1 MDDIKIKQKS
11 DIKIKK
17 LNKAEIY
24 TQKLKDNIVNV
35 KEKNNNINNK
45 EDDTPTEY
53 GANQITSNTRAM
65 ANKGINKFNE
75 YRQKSVKE
83 TKQNIE
89 FAKDK
94 IKKKIQNRN
103 IKQKTKEIKGIIDK
117 GNKTIKSVGQKNT
130 KRIIRNAPKTSE
142 KTIKGTRVAVKQTVK
157 GLKKTYQVAKATAKG
172 VVKGVK
178 VGAKATVSA
187 VKGIIATLK
196 ALITALIA
204 GGWIALLIIIII
216 CMIGLICSSV
226 FGIFFSNEKKSSNED
241 KTNDRTMSSVV
252 TEINTEFANK
262 ITEIQN
268 NNAHDDYEI
277 KSDRAEWR
285 DIISV
290 YAVLVTNG
298 EEQSDVITLD
308 DKKVQKLKDIFWEM
322 NEISS
327 KVEEVEKEIET
338 TDENGNKKTEKV
350 KRKVLYIDIKKKS
363 IEEMIEKYNMN
374 EKQKEQLAEIRK
386 EEYLSMWSNVLYGSS
401 AGSNDI
407 VQVAFSQIGNVGGQ
421 PYWSWYGFSSRVEWC
436 ACFVSWCANECGY
449 IDSGII
455 PKFASCEV
463 EGVTWFKT
471 CGLWQERGYSPKA
484 GDIIFFDW
492 ADKRDGKADH
502 VGIVDKCEN
511 GTVYTIEGNTRGDIC
526 KQKEYAINSSDILGY
541 GTPMY

>member
-1 MDDIKIKQKS
+1 MADIKIKKKS

-17 LNKAEIY
+17 INKAEIY
-24 TQKLKDNIVNV
+24 TQKLKSNLVDV
-35 KEKNNNINNK
+35 KEKTNDISNK
-45 EDDTPTEY
+45 EDNTPTEY
-53 GANQITSNTRAM
+53 GADKISNTTRTIS
-65 ANKGINKFNE
+65 NKGINTFNK
-75 YRQKSVKE
+75 YGQKSVKQ

-94 IKKKIQNRN
+94 IKKKIQNRD
-103 IKQKTKEIKGIIDK
+103 IKKKAKEIKGITEK
-117 GNKTIKSVGQKNT
+117 TNRTIKTAGQKSA
-130 KRIIRNAPKTSE
+130 KMIKNAPKTAE
-142 KTIKGTRVAVKQTVK
+142 RTMKGTKVIAKQTAR
-157 GLKKTYQVAKATAKG
+157 GLKKTYQVAKVTAKG
-172 VVKGVK
+172 VAKEVK
-178 VGAKATVSA
+178 VGAKSTIST
-187 VKGIIATLK
+187 VKGIIAGLK

-204 GGWIALLIIIII
+204 GGWIALVIIIII

-226 FGIFFSNEKKSSNED
+226 FGIFFSNEKKSGNKD

-262 ITEIQN
+262 ITEIQK

-277 KSDRAEWR
+277 KSERAEWR

-308 DKKVQKLKDIFWEM
+308 DKKIKKLKDIFWEM
-322 NEISS
+322 NEVSS
-327 KVEEVEKEIET
+327 KVEEVEKDIET
-338 TDENGNKKTEKV
+338 TDENGNTKTEKV

-363 IEEMIEKYNMN
+363 VEDMIEKHNMN
-374 EKQKEQLAEIRK
+374 DKQKEQLAEIRK

-449 IDSGII
+449 IDGGKI

-484 GDIIFFDW
+484 
-492 ADKRDGKADH
+492 RR
-502 VGIVDKCEN
+502 
-511 GTVYTIEGNTRGDIC
+511 Y
-526 KQKEYAINSSDILGY
+526 YIL
-541 GTPMY
+541 

>member
-1 MDDIKIKQKS
+1 MADIKIKKKS

-17 LNKAEIY
+17 INKAEIY
-24 TQKLKDNIVNV
+24 TQKLKSNLVDV
-35 KEKNNNINNK
+35 KEKTNDISNK
-45 EDDTPTEY
+45 EDNTPTEY
-53 GANQITSNTRAM
+53 GADKISNTTRTIS
-65 ANKGINKFNE
+65 NKGINTFNK
-75 YRQKSVKE
+75 YGQKSVKQ

-94 IKKKIQNRN
+94 IKKKIQNRD
-103 IKQKTKEIKGIIDK
+103 IKKKAKEIKGITEK
-117 GNKTIKSVGQKNT
+117 TNRTIKTAGQKSA
-130 KRIIRNAPKTSE
+130 KMIKNAPKTAE
-142 KTIKGTRVAVKQTVK
+142 RTMKGTKVIAKQTAR
-157 GLKKTYQVAKATAKG
+157 GLKKTYQVAKVTAKG
-172 VVKGVK
+172 VAKEVK
-178 VGAKATVSA
+178 VGAKATIST
-187 VKGIIATLK
+187 VKGIIAGLK

-204 GGWIALLIIIII
+204 GGWIALVIIIII

-226 FGIFFSNEKKSSNED
+226 FGIFFSNEKKSGNKD

-262 ITEIQN
+262 ITEIQK

-277 KSDRAEWR
+277 KSERAEWR

-308 DKKVQKLKDIFWEM
+308 DKKIKKLKDIFWEM
-322 NEISS
+322 NEVSS
-327 KVEEVEKEIET
+327 KVEEVEKDIET
-338 TDENGNKKTEKV
+338 TDENGNTKTEKV

-363 IEEMIEKYNMN
+363 VEDMIEKHNMN
-374 EKQKEQLAEIRK
+374 DKQKEQLAEIRK

-449 IDSGII
+449 IDGGKI

-484 GDIIFFDW
+484 
-492 ADKRDGKADH
+492 RR
-502 VGIVDKCEN
+502 
-511 GTVYTIEGNTRGDIC
+511 Y
-526 KQKEYAINSSDILGY
+526 YIL
-541 GTPMY
+541 

>member
-1 MDDIKIKQKS
+1 MADIKIKKKS

-17 LNKAEIY
+17 INKAEIY
-24 TQKLKDNIVNV
+24 TQKLKSNLVDV
-35 KEKNNNINNK
+35 KEKKNDISNK
-45 EDDTPTEY
+45 EDNTPTEY
-53 GANQITSNTRAM
+53 GADKISNTTRTIS
-65 ANKGINKFNE
+65 NKGINTFNK
-75 YRQKSVKE
+75 YGQKSVKQ
-83 TKQNIE
+83 TKQKIE

-94 IKKKIQNRN
+94 IKKKIQNRT
-103 IKQKTKEIKGIIDK
+103 IKQKTKEIKGIVDK
-117 GNKTIKSVGQKNT
+117 GNKTIKNVAQKNT
-130 KRIIRNAPKTSE
+130 KRIVKNAPKTAE
-142 KTIKGTRVAVKQTVK
+142 RTMKGTKAVAKQTAR
-157 GLKKTYQVAKATAKG
+157 GLKKTYQVAKVTAKG
-172 VVKGVK
+172 VAKGVK
-178 VGAKATVSA
+178 VGAKATISA
-187 VKGIIATLK
+187 VKGIIAGLK

-204 GGWIALLIIIII
+204 GGWIALVIVIII

-226 FGIFFSNEKKSSNED
+226 FGIFFSNEKKSSNKD

-277 KSDRAEWR
+277 KSERAEWR

-308 DKKVQKLKDIFWEM
+308 DKKIQKLKDIFWEM

-327 KVEEVEKEIET
+327 KVEEVEKDIET
-338 TDENGNKKTEKV
+338 TDENGNKKAEKS
-350 KRKVLYIDIKKKS
+350 KRKVLYITVKKKS
-363 IEEMIEKYNMN
+363 VEEMIEKYNMN
-374 EKQKEQLAEIRK
+374 NKQKEQLAEIRK

-436 ACFVSWCANECGY
+436 ACFVSWCANQCGY
-449 IDSGII
+449 IDGGII
-455 PKFASCEV
+455 PKFASCQI

-484 GDIIFFDW
+484 RRYNF
-492 ADKRDGKADH
+492 
-502 VGIVDKCEN
+502 
-511 GTVYTIEGNTRGDIC
+511 
-526 KQKEYAINSSDILGY
+526 L
-541 GTPMY
+541 

>member
-1 MDDIKIKQKS
+1 MADIKIKQKS

-17 LNKAEIY
+17 LDKAEIF
-24 TQKLKDNIVNV
+24 TQKLKSNLVDV
-35 KEKNNNINNK
+35 KEKSNNISNK

-53 GANQITSNTRAM
+53 GADKISNTTRTIT
-65 ANKGINKFNE
+65 NKGINNFNR
-75 YRQKSVKE
+75 YGQKSVRK
-83 TKQNIE
+83 TKQNID
-89 FAKDK
+89 FAKEK
-94 IKKKIQNRN
+94 IKKKIQNRD
-103 IKQKTKEIKGIIDK
+103 IKKRAKEIKGITEK
-117 GNKTIKSVGQKNT
+117 TNRTIKTAGQKSA
-130 KRIIRNAPKTSE
+130 KMIKNAPKTAE
-142 KTIKGTRVAVKQTVK
+142 NTIKGTKVAVKQTAK
-157 GLKKTYQVAKATAKG
+157 GIKKTYQVAKVTAKG
-172 VVKGVK
+172 VAKGVK
-178 VGAKATVSA
+178 VGVKATIST
-187 VKGIIATLK
+187 VKAIIAGLK

-204 GGWIALLIIIII
+204 GGWLALAIIVII
-216 CMIGLICSSV
+216 CVIGLICSSV

>member
-1 MDDIKIKQKS
+1 MADIKIKKKS

-17 LNKAEIY
+17 INKAEIY
-24 TQKLKDNIVNV
+24 TQKLKSNLVDV
-35 KEKNNNINNK
+35 KEKANDISNK
-45 EDDTPTEY
+45 EDNTPTEY
-53 GANQITSNTRAM
+53 GADKISNTTRTIS
-65 ANKGINKFNE
+65 NKGINTFNK
-75 YRQKSVKE
+75 YGQKTVKQ

-142 KTIKGTRVAVKQTVK
+142 KTIRGTRVAVKQTVK

-216 CMIGLICSSV
+216 CMIGLICSSF

-285 DIISV
+285 DVISV

-298 EEQSDVITLD
+298 EDQSDVVTLD
-308 DKKVQKLKDIFWEM
+308 DSKIQKLKDIFWEM
-322 NEISS
+322 NEVSS
-327 KVEEVEKEIET
+327 RVEEVEKDIET
-338 TDENGNKKTEKV
+338 TDENGNTKTEKV

-363 IEEMIEKYNMN
+363 VEDMIEKHNMN
-374 EKQKEQLAEIRK
+374 DKQKEQLAEIRK

-449 IDSGII
+449 IDGGKI

-471 CGLWQERGYSPKA
+471 CGLWQERGHSPKA
-484 GDIIFFDW
+484 RRYNIF
-492 ADKRDGKADH
+492 
-502 VGIVDKCEN
+502 
-511 GTVYTIEGNTRGDIC
+511 
-526 KQKEYAINSSDILGY
+526 
-541 GTPMY
+541 

>member
-11 DIKIKK
+11 NIKIKK

-35 KEKNNNINNK
+35 KEKTNNINNK

-65 ANKGINKFNE
+65 ANKGINKFNK
-75 YRQKSVKE
+75 YGQKSVKE

-142 KTIKGTRVAVKQTVK
+142 RTIKGTRVAVKQTVK
-157 GLKKTYQVAKATAKG
+157 GLKKTYQVAKVTAKG
-172 VVKGVK
+172 VVKGMK

-327 KVEEVEKEIET
+327 KVEEVEKEIEI

-449 IDSGII
+449 IDGGII

-526 KQKEYAINSSDILGY
+526 KQKEYSINSSDILGY

>member
-1 MDDIKIKQKS
+1 MADIKIKKKS

-17 LNKAEIY
+17 INKAEIY
-24 TQKLKDNIVNV
+24 TQKLKSNLVDV
-35 KEKNNNINNK
+35 KEKTNDISNK
-45 EDDTPTEY
+45 EDNTPTEY
-53 GANQITSNTRAM
+53 GADKISNTTRTIS
-65 ANKGINKFNE
+65 NKGINTFNK
-75 YRQKSVKE
+75 YGQKSVKQ

-94 IKKKIQNRN
+94 IKKKIQNRD
-103 IKQKTKEIKGIIDK
+103 IKKRAKEIKGITEK
-117 GNKTIKSVGQKNT
+117 TNRTIKTAGQKSA
-130 KRIIRNAPKTSE
+130 KMIKNAPKTAE
-142 KTIKGTRVAVKQTVK
+142 NTIKGTKVAVKQTAK
-157 GLKKTYQVAKATAKG
+157 GIKKTYQVAKVTAKG
-172 VVKGVK
+172 VAKGVK
-178 VGAKATVSA
+178 VGVKATIST
-187 VKGIIATLK
+187 VKAIIAGLK

-204 GGWIALLIIIII
+204 GGWLALAIIVII
-216 CMIGLICSSV
+216 CVIGLICSSV
-226 FGIFFSNEKKSSNED
+226 FGIFFSNEKKSNN
-241 KTNDRTMSSVV
+241 KNNTNDRTMSSVV
-252 TEINTEFANK
+252 TEINKDFANK

-285 DIISV
+285 DVISV

-298 EEQSDVITLD
+298 EDQSDVVTLD
-308 DKKVQKLKDIFWEM
+308 DSKIQKLKDIFWEM
-322 NEISS
+322 NEVSS
-327 KVEEVEKEIET
+327 RVEEVEKDIET
-338 TDENGNKKTEKV
+338 TDENGNTKTEKV

-363 IEEMIEKYNMN
+363 VEDMIEKHNMN
-374 EKQKEQLAEIRK
+374 DKQKEQLAEIRK

-449 IDSGII
+449 IDGGKI

-484 GDIIFFDW
+484 RRYYIF
-492 ADKRDGKADH
+492 
-502 VGIVDKCEN
+502 
-511 GTVYTIEGNTRGDIC
+511 
-526 KQKEYAINSSDILGY
+526 
-541 GTPMY
+541 